1 MLVSAGGCIC
11 LPRANAAHI
20 RAREVGGGGPYDL
33 LRVGADRVLELGCG
47 LGYSAL
53 CLARSSHGLVE
64 TIEQDPDHVRLAET
78 EIEREGYSER
88 VRVLLGSGS
97 AVLPT
102 LEGPYDLVFSDG
114 DPEEMPLDLKHF
126 LRLLRPGGLLVSA
139 NLFLAQFVPD
149 LPGIPQMAEYR
160 TRILEDDRLL
170 TAMIP
175 GGLALASC
183 DGRPGLRNGK
193 RRASFA
199 THVQPRRA
207 GCRVDDKARA
217 GRHHEGKSCKEAVAQ
232 MVGGGTSLPLRR
244 FLNGRRGALAPLRAY
259 FRPILGMP
267 SARTGLCD
275 SLKAE
280 LFGETLVCAG
290 NGRAWIAP

>member
-1 MLVSAGGCIC
+1 MPLTSGRVRSVAVGRTIFCVSEPTSPEAVAAWIEAAQRERDPFERVRLASDEHRGDHGPGCSVYPTSSGP
-11 LPRANAAHI
+11 LLGVLAAAI
-20 RAREVGGGGPYDL
+20 R
-33 LRVGADRVLELGCG
+33 ADRVLELGCG

-160 TRILEDDRLL
+160 RRILEDDRLL
-170 TAMIP
+170 TALIP
-175 GGLALASC
+175 GGLALSVT
-183 DGRPGLRNGK
+183 
-193 RRASFA
+193 RR
-199 THVQPRRA
+199 
-207 GCRVDDKARA
+207 
-217 GRHHEGKSCKEAVAQ
+217 
-232 MVGGGTSLPLRR
+232 
-244 FLNGRRGALAPLRAY
+244 
-259 FRPILGMP
+259 
-267 SARTGLCD
+267 
-275 SLKAE
+275 
-280 LFGETLVCAG
+280 
-290 NGRAWIAP
+290 